1 MNKVNWWWLVNG
13 HDSYAPWKFRERFA
27 RIFRQEMPQISR
39 NQGRILMRRLV
50 INEFQLQIGSTCL
63 SDEEKRSTNM
73 DELNASVWYRGRGG
87 VVVLVHAVQSEI
99 RKQTRH
105 IEIILRTAGQ
115 ENARK
120 SGK

>member
-1 MNKVNWWWLVNG
+1 
-13 HDSYAPWKFRERFA
+13 
-27 RIFRQEMPQISR
+27 
-39 NQGRILMRRLV
+39 
-50 INEFQLQIGSTCL
+50 
-63 SDEEKRSTNM
+63 M

-87 VVVLVHAVQSEI
+87 VVVLVHAVQSEN
-99 RKQTRH
+99 RNQTRH